1 MTEHPPE
8 HLTGA
13 AADLPG
19 PGSLCWRLL
28 GQRRMLLVTGRA
40 LVLEAALPAG
50 GAALAQHST
59 YRTRPLRRL
68 ELTLDSLQRLTYGD
82 ADTREKEFARIRR
95 VHRHINGTDEQGRSY
110 SGLHDESRLWIAL
123 TLFDAMVEM
132 ERLAGRP
139 LSRAAEAQ
147 LWDEWRTITVAFGIP
162 DSVVPGDLAACRAH
176 WDAVLAEE
184 LEDNPE
190 VRHLMGELYATVPAP
205 DWLARCPQPL
215 WHLARLAAG
224 SVMGAV
230 LRADLPEA
238 YRRRIGLRASGR
250 DRAVSWLV
258 HHAGRWALAGQP
270 VRRRYLPLAAAAIG
284 GGPLEPRTARRPLP
298 RPRRASPDARPAR
311 VSAFFDDVL
320 DQTGDGFITRED
332 LYAMARGVC
341 WPLDLTDAAEQRVYD
356 AFDAWWTQLSALDED
371 GDGRVSRAEFVN
383 GTLPVEGAASP
394 YVQDGLLPAM
404 AAVFDAADGDASGHL
419 DMAEYRKV
427 FGPKLHPADLN
438 RAFHELDRDGDGR
451 VDKSEFLDALG
462 QFFTVRADHEAG
474 ARLFGR

>member
-1 MTEHPPE
+1 MPE
-8 HLTGA
+8 
-13 AADLPG
+13 LPG

-50 GAALAQHST
+50 GAALTQHST

-82 ADTREKEFARIRR
+82 ENTREKEFARIRR
-95 VHRHINGTDEQGRSY
+95 LHRHINGIDEQGRPY

-132 ERLAGRP
+132 ERLGGRP
-139 LSRAAEAQ
+139 LSAAAEAQ
-147 LWDEWRTITVAFGIP
+147 LWNEWRTITVCFGIA
-162 DSVVPGDLAACRAH
+162 DSAVPRDLAACRAH
-176 WDAVLAEE
+176 WNSVIAEE

-190 VRHLMGELYATVPAP
+190 VRHLLGTLYATVPAP

-215 WHLARLAAG
+215 WHFARTVAG
-224 SVMGAV
+224 SVMGSV
-230 LRADLPEA
+230 LRADLPVA
-238 YRRRIGLRASGR
+238 YRRRLALRAGRR

-258 HHAGRWALAGQP
+258 HRTGRWVLAGQP
-270 VRRRYLPLAAAAIG
+270 TRLRYLPLAASALE

-298 RPRRASPDARPAR
+298 KPRRAAGLSRPTR
-311 VSAFFDDVL
+311 VAAFFDDVL

-332 LYAMARGVC
+332 LYATARGVC
-341 WPLDLTDAAEQRVYD
+341 WPLDLTDRAEQCVYD
-356 AFDAWWTQLSALDED
+356 AFDTWWTQLSALDTD
-371 GDGRVSRAEFVN
+371 GDGRVSRAEFVT
-383 GTLPVEGAASP
+383 GTLPVGGHASP

-404 AAVFDAADGDASGHL
+404 EAVFDAADGDGSGHL
-419 DMAEYRKV
+419 DMTEYRRI
-427 FGPKLHPADLN
+427 FGPKLHPADLS
-438 RAFHELDRDGDGR
+438 RAFHELDSDGDGQ
-451 VDKSEFLDALG
+451 VTKAEFLDALA
-462 QFFTVRADHEAG
+462 QFFTVRADFEAG